1 MLSVA
6 FRILQLLTLITTG
19 CPNNLIYSMDFKI
32 LLVKPR
38 NPDNIG
44 ASARAMANFG
54 LEDLRVVAPDIA
66 VWRESVETLRAAV
79 GAGHIL
85 HAARVFDFITEAA
98 ADCRVL
104 LGTSSLHRLTPERDV
119 ISLPDL
125 NKYLAGREGP
135 AGILFGSEK
144 TGLTKDDLSHCHAIL
159 NIPTGEK
166 QPSMNLGQSVALV
179 CYELAAAGKAPRR
192 QRPVAPS
199 PCVQETERMVSQICV
214 RLREIYGPAW
224 NGAGRAREIRRSLL
238 DARLTKGAMNTLKAL
253 LRPSDA
259 ASKRTYP

>member
-1 MLSVA
+1 
-6 FRILQLLTLITTG
+6 
-19 CPNNLIYSMDFKI
+19 MDFKI
-32 LLVKPR
+32 ILVKPR

-54 LEDLRVVAPDIA
+54 LEDLSVVAPHIP
-66 VWRESVETLRAAV
+66 VWRESVEALRAAV
-79 GAGHIL
+79 GASHIIN
-85 HAARVFDFITEAA
+85 AARVFDLIPDAA

-104 LGTSSLHRLTPERDV
+104 LGTSSLNRLTPERDV

-125 NKYLAGREGP
+125 NEYLSGREGP

-179 CYELAAAGKAPRR
+179 CYELAAARKAPRR
-192 QRPVAPS
+192 QRPLAPG
-199 PCVQETERMVSQICV
+199 PCEHETERMVSQICE

-224 NGAGRAREIRRSLL
+224 GGAARAREIRRSLL
-238 DARLTKGAMNTLKAL
+238 DARLTKGAMNALKAL
-253 LRPSDA
+253 LRRSR
-259 ASKRTYP
+259 S